1 MEQKMIVER
10 EKMTKEN
17 DKKIT
22 ADIKEQCKALESNLN
37 EIESMQTKQSFI
49 HEGLSTKQQVVLDEL
64 EKQSE
69 ALEKERETLQREKEE
84 LQVKVRTAQKE
95 N

>member
-22 ADIKEQCKALESNLN
+22 LDIKEQCKALEANLN
-37 EIESMQTKQSFI
+37 EIESMQTKQSCI
-49 HEGLSTKQQVVLDEL
+49 HEGLSTK
-64 EKQSE
+64 
-69 ALEKERETLQREKEE
+69 
-84 LQVKVRTAQKE
+84 
-95 N
+95 